1 MCQLYIREFFWSLNL
16 SLKIEL
22 ANRQVL
28 SSRPKR
34 EFNQFHVAGRATF
47 AKKCTKKCDIRSKV
61 CYLNLIHF
69 CHSFDSS
76 WLFRCFR
83 HRCSLNF
90 PRFRTLPQSLS
101 HHALKVFRSALRQ
114 KKFTEKKETITSG
127 IEKLTLSVYQ
137 KRGPCPFAISV
148 RRMFSNIC
156 RNNMNCT
163 LISGR

>member
-1 MCQLYIREFFWSLNL
+1 MFSNVFIIYELSSAEACLATRRQHDLVLNVVLKSNLIRSIQFGTAVTRRLKRALPLLFIFTSLVCQLYIREFFWSLNL

-69 CHSFDSS
+69 CHSFDS
-76 WLFRCFR
+76 
-83 HRCSLNF
+83 N
-90 PRFRTLPQSLS
+90 
-101 HHALKVFRSALRQ
+101 
-114 KKFTEKKETITSG
+114 
-127 IEKLTLSVYQ
+127 
-137 KRGPCPFAISV
+137 
-148 RRMFSNIC
+148 
-156 RNNMNCT
+156 
-163 LISGR
+163 